1 MYRVPENYL
10 SSRQPTK
17 EFARAAQAFL
27 NPGAKADV
35 RHPSFNRLTMS
46 KRLRVGLLTGG
57 GDAPGLNAVIRA
69 VTKSLIL
76 RHDAEVIGI
85 EDGFL
90 GLIEKRIRPLAYED
104 VSGIL
109 TLGGTILGTHNK
121 ANPFSYFK
129 RGGADVSAAVL
140 NYTKSIGLNALV
152 AIGGDGT
159 MSISSKLQ
167 NIGLNIVGVPKT
179 IDNDIAATTRTF
191 GFDTAVSIVTDAVDR
206 LHTTAQSH
214 QRVMIVE
221 TMGRYAGW
229 IALHAGVA
237 GGADVI
243 LIPEFEYDLDEVV
256 KVCQNRESF
265 GRAFTI
271 IVVAEG
277 AKAQGEALTVSRR
290 VADSPDP
297 IRLGGIG
304 VVLQHQL
311 EARIKSEVRTTILG
325 HVQRGGTPTAY
336 DRNLASVFGSY
347 AAKLVEEGAFGQMVA
362 LQNGNITSV
371 PLESVA
377 NKTRLVPRDSP
388 VLQAALAVG
397 TSFGTPD
404 LTFNLDKLGSVT

>member
-1 MYRVPENYL
+1 MAPVVG
-10 SSRQPTK
+10 
-17 EFARAAQAFL
+17 ARDQFK
-27 NPGAKADV
+27 P
-35 RHPSFNRLTMS
+35 RMP
-46 KRLRVGLLTGG
+46 KRLRVGVLTGG

-76 RHDAEVIGI
+76 RHDAEVIGV

-90 GLIEKRIRPLAYED
+90 GLIQQRIRPLTYSD

-129 RGGADVSAAVL
+129 RGGADVSAQVIKYARSL
-140 NYTKSIGLNALV
+140 GIDALV

-159 MSISSKLQ
+159 MSISSRLHDA
-167 NIGLNIVGVPKT
+167 GLNIVGVPKT
-179 IDNDIAATTRTF
+179 IDNDIVATDRTF
-191 GFDTAVSIVTDAVDR
+191 GFDTAVSIVTEAIDR

-243 LIPEFEYDLDEVV
+243 LIPEFAYELAEVV
-256 KVCQNRESF
+256 RVCQHRESF
-265 GRAFTI
+265 GRSFTI

-277 AKAQGEALTVSRR
+277 SRPKDGAMTVDKTLE
-290 VADSPDP
+290 DSPDP
-297 IRLGGIG
+297 IRLGGVG
-304 VVLQHQL
+304 RVLQLAL
-311 EARIKSEVRTTILG
+311 EERIESEVRTTILG
-325 HVQRGGTPTAY
+325 HVQRGGTPTAF
-336 DRNLASVFGSY
+336 DRNLATMYGS
-347 AAKLVEEGAFGQMVA
+347 AAAALVEAGSFGRMVA
-362 LQNGNITSV
+362 LQNGHMTSV
-371 PLESVA
+371 ALSEVA
-377 NKTRLVPRDSP
+377 NRTRTVPKESP

-397 TSFGTPD
+397 TSFGLPD
-404 LTFNLDKLGSVT
+404 LTPRFDDPASLA